1 MSGYL
6 LEDIRIENA
15 PWRMVDLVMK
25 KTEFSARQKG
35 YGSISN
41 VTIRDVTV
49 NGAMQKP
56 NTIAGH
62 DANHRITGVL
72 FENVKVD
79 GKYFRSARDGNF
91 RIDPD
96 TTADVCFKATAP
108 NR

>member
-1 MSGYL
+1 MSRYL
-6 LEDIRIENA
+6 FEDIRIENA
-15 PWRMVDLVMK
+15 PWRLVNLVMR
-25 KTEFSARQKG
+25 KTEFSARQKD

-41 VTIRDVTV
+41 VTIGNVTV
-49 NGAMQKP
+49 DGAMKKP
-56 NTIAGH
+56 NTVAGH

-96 TTADVCFKATAP
+96 TTANIRFRVTGP
-108 NR
+108 SR